1 MLGFVGATGGVT
13 GACCTC
19 GCGACTGG
27 AGGTFTSG
35 GVGC

>member
-1 MLGFVGATGGVT
+1 MLGFVGVTGGVT

-27 AGGTFTSG
+27 TFTTG